1 LYKVENKEEVEEED
15 QDDSESKIEDCIIVD
30 VE

>member
-1 LYKVENKEEVEEED
+1 LYKAESKEEVEEEG
-15 QDDSESKIEDCIIVD
+15 QDDSESKIGDCIIVD